1 MKFEEQLNI
10 TLKTVTF
17 YCHAQQL
24 QNDTQKKAAIC
35 WLAETP
41 NQKDK
46 VEMRELVV
54 ETLSEKKPTASLYTG
69 LNRSS
74 NELL

>member
-1 MKFEEQLNI
+1 MKLEEQLNI

-35 WLAETP
+35 WLAEMP

-54 ETLSEKKPTASLYTG
+54 ETLRKEANGKSVHRTQQVFK
-69 LNRSS
+69 
-74 NELL
+74 